1 MAASSWCLRVSGG
14 VPASAESGRTAQAG
28 IDAENATEPA
38 DDSTLRDELPALG
51 LALVICRV
59 GSRGSSTSEVVEL
72 SKNSSHRTNWVRFY
86 NCANSLGALFACN
99 FVSPKLLVRRV

>member
-51 LALVICRV
+51 LPFGHLPGRAARFIDQRSCRA
-59 GSRGSSTSEVVEL
+59 
-72 SKNSSHRTNWVRFY
+72 K
-86 NCANSLGALFACN
+86 
-99 FVSPKLLVRRV
+99 